1 MAAFCVTY
9 NFLKVNSWILK
20 KIEEKLRNNEKNSRF
35 FIFQHWHIYIISS
48 ILVFTSI
55 SYLKL
60 YTICSIIKDVVQLKT
75 HNKRSVKFIL
85 NEQIKYYTKEGLKLI
100 NLVAIALFIIITII
114 LMKYKL
120 VCSVSISG
128 EHIGYVQDK
137 ELVEKQI
144 NDQLALEGTGNVA
157 YVDCTTPEYSL
168 TFISN
173 NTEVNDD
180 YVIAKIEENTKITY
194 KYYAVTLNGKQK
206 SVVDSLEEAENLVAD
221 MKKKY
226 KDIKFTIGINELYT
240 QDSNEYE
247 TVDIKVASKSV
258 NKELKK
264 IDDASVNGV
273 YLAQKPISGV
283 ITSRFGSR
291 ESIRSY
297 PHNGLDIAAP
307 YGTKIKAA
315 CDGKVTF
322 SGYKGSYGNL
332 IIVDCG
338 NGVQIYYGHC
348 SKLYAKVGDTV
359 KAGDVIGAVGSTGN
373 STGNHLHFEIKV
385 NGDRV
390 NPQNYIYN

>member
-1 MAAFCVTY
+1 M
-9 NFLKVNSWILK
+9 
-20 KIEEKLRNNEKNSRF
+20 
-35 FIFQHWHIYIISS
+35 
-48 ILVFTSI
+48 
-55 SYLKL
+55 
-60 YTICSIIKDVVQLKT
+60 
-75 HNKRSVKFIL
+75 KFIL
-85 NEQIKYYTKEGLKLI
+85 NKQIKYYTKEGFKLV
-100 NLVAIALFIIITII
+100 NLVAIALFIIIAII

-128 EHIGYVQDK
+128 EHIGYVQNK
-137 ELVEKQI
+137 ELIEEKL
-144 NDQLALEGTGNVA
+144 NNMLASEGTNNIA
-157 YVDCTTPEYSL
+157 YINYDIPEYSL

-173 NTEVNDD
+173 NTEVDDD
-180 YVIAKIEENTKITY
+180 YVIAQIEENAKVTY
-194 KYYAVTLNGKQK
+194 KYYAVTLNGEQK

-226 KDIKFTIGINELYT
+226 EDIKFTIGINELYT
-240 QDSNEYE
+240 QDLNEYE
-247 TVDIKVASKSV
+247 TVDIKVATKAV

-273 YLAQKPISGV
+273 YLAQKPISGI

-307 YGTKIKAA
+307 YGTQIKAA

-322 SGYKGSYGNL
+322 SGDKGSYGNL

-359 KAGDVIGAVGSTGN
+359 KAGDVIAAVGSTGN

-385 NGDRV
+385 NGVSV

>member
-1 MAAFCVTY
+1 M
-9 NFLKVNSWILK
+9 
-20 KIEEKLRNNEKNSRF
+20 
-35 FIFQHWHIYIISS
+35 
-48 ILVFTSI
+48 
-55 SYLKL
+55 
-60 YTICSIIKDVVQLKT
+60 
-75 HNKRSVKFIL
+75 KFIL
-85 NEQIKYYTKEGLKLI
+85 NKQIKYYTKEGFKLV
-100 NLVAIALFIIITII
+100 NLVAIALFIIIAII

-128 EHIGYVQDK
+128 EHIGYVQNK
-137 ELVEKQI
+137 ELIEEKL
-144 NDQLALEGTGNVA
+144 NNMLALEGTNNIA
-157 YVDCTTPEYSL
+157 YINYDIPEYSL

-173 NTEVNDD
+173 NTEVDDD
-180 YVIAKIEENTKITY
+180 YVIAQIEENAKVTY
-194 KYYAVTLNGKQK
+194 KYYAVTLNGEQK

-226 KDIKFTIGINELYT
+226 EDIKFTIGINELYT
-240 QDSNEYE
+240 QDLNEYE
-247 TVDIKVASKSV
+247 TVDIKVATKAV

-273 YLAQKPISGV
+273 YLAQKPISGI

-307 YGTKIKAA
+307 YGTQIKAA

-322 SGYKGSYGNL
+322 SGDKGSYGNL

-359 KAGDVIGAVGSTGN
+359 KAGDVIAAVGSTGN

-385 NGDRV
+385 NGVSV

>member
-1 MAAFCVTY
+1 MY
-9 NFLKVNSWILK
+9 
-20 KIEEKLRNNEKNSRF
+20 
-35 FIFQHWHIYIISS
+35 
-48 ILVFTSI
+48 
-55 SYLKL
+55 
-60 YTICSIIKDVVQLKT
+60 
-75 HNKRSVKFIL
+75 NKRSVKFIL
-85 NEQIKYYTKEGLKLI
+85 NKQIKYYTKEGFKLV
-100 NLVAIALFIIITII
+100 NLVAIALFIIIAII
-114 LMKYKL
+114 FMKYKL
-120 VCSVSISG
+120 VCSVSIFG
-128 EHIGYVQDK
+128 EHIGYVQNK

-144 NDQLALEGTGNVA
+144 RNILALEGTGNVA
-157 YVDCTTPEYSL
+157 YVDCAIPEYSL
-168 TFISN
+168 SFISN

-180 YVIAKIEENTKITY
+180 YVIAQIEENTKITY

-206 SVVDSLEEAENLVAD
+206 SVVDSLEEAEDLVAD
-221 MKKKY
+221 MKEKY
-226 KDIKFTIGINELYT
+226 EDIKFTIGINELYT
-240 QDSNEYE
+240 QNLNEYE
-247 TVDIKVASKSV
+247 TVNIKVASKSI
-258 NKELKK
+258 NTELKK

-315 CDGKVTF
+315 CDGKVKF
-322 SGYKGSYGNL
+322 SGDSGSYGNL

-385 NGDRV
+385 NGV
-390 NPQNYIYN
+390 SINPQNYIYN

>member
-1 MAAFCVTY
+1 M
-9 NFLKVNSWILK
+9 
-20 KIEEKLRNNEKNSRF
+20 
-35 FIFQHWHIYIISS
+35 
-48 ILVFTSI
+48 
-55 SYLKL
+55 
-60 YTICSIIKDVVQLKT
+60 QLKNA
-75 HNKRSVKFIL
+75 HKRSVKFIL
-85 NEQIKYYTKEGLKLI
+85 NKQIKYYTKEGFKLV
-100 NLVAIALFIIITII
+100 NLVAIALFIIIAII

-128 EHIGYVQDK
+128 EHIGYVQNK
-137 ELVEKQI
+137 ELIEEKL
-144 NDQLALEGTGNVA
+144 NNMLALEGTNNIA
-157 YVDCTTPEYSL
+157 YINYDIPEYSL

-180 YVIAKIEENTKITY
+180 YVIAQIEENAKVTY
-194 KYYAVTLNGKQK
+194 KYYAVTLNGEQK

-221 MKKKY
+221 MKEKY
-226 KDIKFTIGINELYT
+226 EDIKFTIGINELYT
-240 QDSNEYE
+240 QDLNEYE
-247 TVDIKVASKSV
+247 TVDIKVATKAV

-273 YLAQKPISGV
+273 YLAQKPISGI

-307 YGTKIKAA
+307 YGTQIKAA

-322 SGYKGSYGNL
+322 SGDKGSYGNL

-359 KAGDVIGAVGSTGN
+359 KAGDVIAAVGSTGN

-385 NGDRV
+385 NGVSV